1 MILPALCFYLF
12 SAVAIASAVM
22 VISARNPVHSV
33 LFLILAFLNA
43 AGLFVLMGAEFL
55 AMILAIVYVGAVAVL
70 FMFVVMMLDID
81 FTQAREGFL
90 QYLPIGGAIGMV
102 LLVELGFLV
111 AARSVS
117 EAGGPMTVTLPEA
130 GEGPTNT
137 EALGQLLY
145 TKYFYLFQ
153 AAGIILLIAMVGAI
167 VLTLRQREGVRR
179 QKIAAQVARRR
190 EEAVEIRNVT
200 PGTGI

>member
-1 MILPALCFYLF
+1 MIIPALCFYMF
-12 SAVAIASAVM
+12 AAVTIASAVM

-55 AMILAIVYVGAVAVL
+55 AMILIIVYVGAVAVL
-70 FMFVVMMLDID
+70 FMFVVMMLDVD

-90 QYLPIGGAIGMV
+90 QYVPIGGAIGLALV
-102 LLVELGFLV
+102 VELGFLV
-111 AARSVS
+111 AARSVT
-117 EAGGPMTVTLPEA
+117 EKGDPLVVALPDGP
-130 GEGPTNT
+130 EGLTNT

-153 AAGIILLIAMVGAI
+153 SAGIILLIAMVGAI
-167 VLTLRQREGVRR
+167 VLTLRRREGVRR
-179 QKIAAQVARRR
+179 QKIAAQVARRP
-190 EEAVEIRNVT
+190 EEAIEIRNVT

>member
-1 MILPALCFYLF
+1 
-12 SAVAIASAVM
+12 
-22 VISARNPVHSV
+22 
-33 LFLILAFLNA
+33 
-43 AGLFVLMGAEFL
+43 
-55 AMILAIVYVGAVAVL
+55 MILAIVYVGAVAVL

-90 QYLPIGGAIGMV
+90 QYLPIGGTIGLA

-111 AARSVS
+111 AARSVT
-117 EAGGPMTVTLPEA
+117 EQGGPLVAKLPEA
-130 GEGPTNT
+130 AAGGPTNT
-137 EALGQLLY
+137 EMLGELLY

-179 QKIAAQVARRR
+179 QKIGAQIARRR
-190 EEAVEIRNVT
+190 DEAVEIRNVT